1 MSGVNCR
8 SCQQFVSH
16 IIFYAVACIHREGG
30 AQVPIVSGAQ
40 VPKVSSPAAGRE
52 VKKSC
57 EFGRSGTLLQAVGT
71 PQHSPRLACTS
82 P

>member
-1 MSGVNCR
+1 M
-8 SCQQFVSH
+8 
-16 IIFYAVACIHREGG
+16 
-30 AQVPIVSGAQ
+30 SGAQ

-57 EFGRSGTLLQAVGT
+57 EVGRSGTLMQAVGT
-71 PQHSPRLACTS
+71 LQHCPRLACTS